1 MSQDRATETAEQK
14 RSLYAGATWAGLS
27 ARLGQFVDTLTPR
40 RDVIARI
47 GVEATPVLGGGR
59 PAGAFNHNTA
69 TVTIDASQT
78 LAPGDDPSRIDLRD
92 QRDCAR
98 FPVLA
103 GVAAHEVGH
112 ATHTVNRGAQPPLA
126 AKWASVLEEPRM
138 EGRVVASNRRTRVWL
153 RASATQILG
162 DLNPTSASE
171 AARVLILLGGRVDA
185 GVYDADALPDLR
197 ALAAPHLEDADI
209 DVVVEQTRVAVSLE
223 DGDVAGLMECAR
235 TVAAV
240 MSRYES
246 GEQDDAGEGADID
259 GVGDDAAG
267 SGGGVGQ
274 THSDSGDLV
283 EHEDDDG
290 HGQVGHS
297 TGASETDLGADSAS
311 AGRGLAAALAAMA
324 AGAAA
329 DARAAAG
336 VAIVSRAAQERRRT
350 EQDHHDQAVA
360 AGRNA
365 INTSHDTESRPATP
379 GEMAASRRFNLA
391 LAAAADRGTTVTSV
405 GHPAPPGPMQMS
417 QLVRRSAQI
426 QARQIPTAT
435 PWTRTRRQIAD
446 TPPVNIGIALDISPS
461 MTDWVEPTAVA
472 GWMLARAARAR
483 HGRAVTVTWHSTA
496 AVHPT
501 TDDTR
506 VHVPRVGG
514 GSDGLPAA
522 LRALDAHLHLTSSV
536 EPALV
541 AVVTDA
547 DLPNMD
553 DVHRQVRR
561 LTDFGVEVLWLTV
574 PGDRTTTPGR
584 APVTAIHAHLEDP
597 SRIGQVLTDAVIA
610 ALRAA

>member
-1 MSQDRATETAEQK
+1 MSQDRATATAEQQ
-14 RSLYAGATWAGLS
+14 RSLYTAAAWTSLS

-47 GVEATPVLGGGR
+47 GVEATPVLGDGR

-78 LAPGDDPSRIDLRD
+78 LASGDDPSRIDLRD

-103 GVAAHEVGH
+103 GVAAHEIGH

-126 AKWASVLEEPRM
+126 ATWASVLEEPRM

-185 GVYDADALPDLR
+185 GVYEADALPDLR
-197 ALAAPHLEDADI
+197 ALAAPHLEDDDI
-209 DVVVEQTRVAVSLE
+209 DVIVEQTRIAVSID
-223 DGDVAGLMECAR
+223 DGDVAGLMECAQM
-235 TVAAV
+235 VAAV

-246 GEQDDAGEGADID
+246 GEQDDTGEGSEDDGAD
-259 GVGDDAAG
+259 GAPG
-267 SGGGVGQ
+267 SGGRVGQ
-274 THSDSGDLV
+274 PDSGGGDLV

-290 HGQVGHS
+290 PSPAGHR
-297 TGASETDLGADSAS
+297 TGASETDSGAEAAS
-311 AGRGLAAALAAMA
+311 AGRVLAAALAAMA

-329 DARAAAG
+329 DARTAAG

-350 EQDHHDQAVA
+350 EQDHRDKVVA
-360 AGRNA
+360 AGRIANSTNHKTA
-365 INTSHDTESRPATP
+365 NRPASAD
-379 GEMAASRRFNLA
+379 ELAASRRFNLA
-391 LAAAADRGTTVTSV
+391 LAAAADRGITATSV
-405 GHPAPPGPMQMS
+405 KHLAPPGKMQMS
-417 QLVRRSAQI
+417 QLVRRAAQI
-426 QARQIPTAT
+426 EAGQMPTAT
-435 PWTRTRRQIAD
+435 PWSRTQRRVAE
-446 TPPVNIGIALDISPS
+446 TPPLNIGIALDISPS
-461 MTDWVEPTAVA
+461 MTASVEPTAVA

-483 HGRAVTVTWHSTA
+483 RGRAATVTWHSTA

-501 TDDTR
+501 TGDTT
-506 VHVPRVGG
+506 VHVPDVDG
-514 GSDGLPAA
+514 GSDGLPTA
-522 LRALDAHLHLTSSV
+522 LRALDARLHLTSSA
-536 EPALV
+536 EPALI

-547 DLPNMD
+547 DLPNMV

-561 LTDFGVEVLWLTV
+561 LTDFGVKVLWLTV
-574 PGDRTTTPGR
+574 PGDWSTTPG
-584 APVTAIHAHLEDP
+584 PPPPTALHAHLDDP